1 MNYSRRDFLRA
12 TALAGAASCLAR
24 VPLHAAPKPKEVLPA
39 WLTPRRE
46 ILDAVNRHRPLR
58 GGAIPPDIARR
69 LATAHVSGRYHFTNE
84 PFVVEGVKRIRTLG
98 LGGAKLWF
106 SSINRAYRW
115 NSQWNLPEHY
125 TLLELARHPYM
136 RAALEVPLDVFALEV
151 YPANNPKVKPV
162 AGHSVSPNTDFAV
175 DENQVYEL
183 TKHLLETYR
192 ARDVTF
198 ILQNWEGD
206 WMFRGDV
213 RKQWLAGEYPE
224 LELRVELFRN
234 WFDARQRGVERA
246 RAEIKDSRCRVYH
259 AVELNKVMDSL
270 KGIPTLATHVLP
282 HVRPDFIS
290 WSAYDGMRTD
300 KHNGDETAV
309 GLWHGTDI
317 IKHYA
322 KTAQAAADGRAA
334 VYIGEAGVPEQL
346 HPEKPTL
353 EVMDAT
359 LGVVL
364 ARDMPWLFHWELYC
378 NERKDG
384 DRVRLPGPDTA
395 EELRGFWLVKP
406 DGSLGYTGKYFAD
419 VLAHA
424 GGRLPLN

>member
-1 MNYSRRDFLRA
+1 MNYTRRDFLRT
-12 TALAGAASCLAR
+12 TALVGAASFLTRASLR
-24 VPLHAAPKPKEVLPA
+24 AAGKEELPA
-39 WLTPRRE
+39 WLTPKRD
-46 ILDAVNRHRPLR
+46 ILATVNRHRPLR
-58 GGAIPPDIARR
+58 GATIPADISRR

-84 PFVVEGVKRIRTLG
+84 PFVVEGVKRIHSLG
-98 LGGAKLWF
+98 YGGAKLWF

-115 NSQWNLPEHY
+115 NSQWNLAEHY
-125 TLLELARHPYM
+125 TLLELAQHPYF
-136 RAALEVPLDVFALEV
+136 RAALEQPLSFFALEV
-151 YPANNPKVKPV
+151 YPANNPKVKAV
-162 AGHSVSPNTDFAV
+162 ATHSVSPNTDFAV
-175 DENQVYEL
+175 DEQQIYEL
-183 TKHLLETYR
+183 AKHLLETYR

-198 ILQNWEGD
+198 VLQNWEGD

-224 LELRVELFRN
+224 LELRVEIFRK

-246 RAEIKDSRCRVYH
+246 RAEVKDTKCRVFH
-259 AVELNKVMDSL
+259 AIELNKVIDSL

-282 HVRPDFIS
+282 LVRPDFIS

-300 KHNGDETAV
+300 KHDGDETAV
-309 GLWHGTDI
+309 GLWQGIDI

-322 KTAQAAADGRAA
+322 KTTQVAADGRAA
-334 VYIGEAGVPEQL
+334 VYIGEAGVPEEL
-346 HPEKPTL
+346 HPEQAT
-353 EVMDAT
+353 VDIMDAT

-364 ARDMPWLFHWELYC
+364 AREMPWLFHWELYC

-406 DGSLGYTGKYFAD
+406 DGSLGYTGKYFD
-419 VLAHA
+419 EVLTHA
-424 GGRLPLN
+424 GRAMR

>member
-1 MNYSRRDFLRA
+1 MHYTRRDFLR
-12 TALAGAASCLAR
+12 TSALLGAASCLTRLPA
-24 VPLHAAPKPKEVLPA
+24 HAASKDLPD
-39 WLTPRRE
+39 WLTPKTQ
-46 ILDAVNRHRPLR
+46 ILDAVNRCRPLR
-58 GGAIPPDIARR
+58 GATIPRDIAGR
-69 LATAHVSGRYHFTNE
+69 LATAHVSGRYHFTSE
-84 PFVVEGVKRIRTLG
+84 PFVVEGVQRIRAMG

-125 TLLELARHPYM
+125 TLLELAQHPYFA
-136 RAALEVPLDVFALEV
+136 RALDEPLDVFALEV
-151 YPANNPKVKPV
+151 YPANNPAVKAVP
-162 AGHSVSPNTDFAV
+162 GHSVSPLTDFAV
-175 DENQVYEL
+175 DEQQIYEL
-183 TKHLLETYR
+183 TRHLLTKYR
-192 ARDVTF
+192 TRDVTF

-224 LELRVELFRN
+224 LDLRVDTFRK

-246 RAEIKDSRCRVYH
+246 RAEIAGSRCRVYH
-259 AVELNKVMDSL
+259 AVELNKVLDSL

-282 HVRPDFIS
+282 HIRPDFIS

-300 KHNGDETAV
+300 KHNGNETAV
-309 GLWHGTDI
+309 GLWHGIDV

-322 KTAQAAADGRAA
+322 HTAQPAVDGRAA
-334 VYIGEAGVPEQL
+334 VYLGEAGVPEEM
-346 HPEKPTL
+346 HPEGPT
-353 EVMDAT
+353 VDIMDAT
-359 LGVVL
+359 LGVTL
-364 ARDMPWLFHWELYC
+364 ARDLPWLFHWELYC

-424 GGRLPLN
+424 GKTLPARG